1 MDFGVGGKA
10 GFDVTVSADAGGL
23 EVGGA
28 ASASAGEPLR
38 CLATVM
44 IAETHL

>member
-10 GFDVTVSADAGGL
+10 GFGVTISAEGGGF

-28 ASASAGEPLR
+28 ASASAGEPR
-38 CLATVM
+38 C
-44 IAETHL
+44 